1 MLGILG
7 IFFENVTGENFVGN
21 IGETLK
27 LLLGKKNFC
36 LGIWVKFLKILSW
49 EKFYLGKLGIYYL
62 GKFHCPY
69 LLNKVFV
76 KNFIK
81 GSVRTNCVKECV

>member
-1 MLGILG
+1 M
-7 IFFENVTGENFVGN
+7 
-21 IGETLK
+21 
-27 LLLGKKNFC
+27 
-36 LGIWVKFLKILSW
+36 KFLKILSW